1 MMGIFRFRKRDN
13 PEKVI
18 ILDGA
23 GKQDPETEKQLDQL
37 ISDLKEENQK
47 PKEPVEFRQALPK
60 AREWTE
66 TVETKDEEDNNAMA
80 RLHHNGK
87 WKCRCKYDGSIRNHC
102 RARCPHFKPTF
113 WYKLW
118 CWKNVRDASRR

>member
-1 MMGIFRFRKRDN
+1 MLEKMKPCIFF
-13 PEKVI
+13 
-18 ILDGA
+18 
-23 GKQDPETEKQLDQL
+23 
-37 ISDLKEENQK
+37 KEVK
-47 PKEPVEFRQALPK
+47 LA
-60 AREWTE
+60 
-66 TVETKDEEDNNAMA
+66 
-80 RLHHNGK
+80 NGK